1 MLDQALHQATLDFA
15 RALRHAPSV
24 AAYRAATQAPEADPS
39 AQAILADMREQQ
51 STIVQLQQNGKSPT
65 QAQVDAFRRSQE
77 AIRTC
82 ETIMAHLRATNE
94 VKAFLPVV
102 ARRITA
108 SLGFDYAQTVAPKG
122 CC

>member
-1 MLDQALHQATLDFA
+1 MLDQALHQAALDFA
-15 RALRHAPSV
+15 RALQHAQSV
-24 AAYRAATQAPEADPS
+24 AAYRAATQVLEADPG

-51 STIVQLQQNGKSPT
+51 PTIMQLQQNGQSPT

-82 ETIMAHLRATNE
+82 ETIMAHLGATSE

-102 ARRITA
+102 ARRITT
-108 SLGFDYAQTVAPKG
+108 SLGFDYAQIVAPKG